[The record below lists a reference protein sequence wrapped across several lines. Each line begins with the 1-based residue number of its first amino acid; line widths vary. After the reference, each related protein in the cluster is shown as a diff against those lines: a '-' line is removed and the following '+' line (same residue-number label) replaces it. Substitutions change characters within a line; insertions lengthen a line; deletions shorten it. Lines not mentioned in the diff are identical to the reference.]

1 MKESIDTK
9 NFITILNNICETIEK
24 EKDHLSELDRAIG
37 DGDHGV
43 TMSIGWTAVKEKLND
58 INPEDGFQ
66 KICTQIASSFLSAV
80 GASAGPLYA
89 TALMRGG
96 MAVKEEENLDV
107 FAFSNFLD
115 AATNGIKERGKAE
128 IGDKTMLDVW
138 MPAAD
143 EMKKQVSN
151 GADLMIALECA
162 VKKAENA
169 MNDTKNL
176 LAKKGRA
183 SKLGDRSIGHI
194 DPGAA
199 SSFAIINSIFQTL
212 KKMN

>member
-1 MKESIDTK
+1 MNTS
-9 NFITILNNICETIEK
+9 
-24 EKDHLSELDRAIG
+24 
-37 DGDHGV
+37 
-43 TMSIGWTAVKEKLND
+43 
-58 INPEDGFQ
+58 
-66 KICTQIASSFLSAV
+66 
-80 GASAGPLYA
+80 
-89 TALMRGG
+89 
-96 MAVKEEENLDV
+96 
-107 FAFSNFLD
+107 
-115 AATNGIKERGKAE
+115 
-128 IGDKTMLDVW
+128 
-138 MPAAD
+138 
-143 EMKKQVSN
+143 
-151 GADLMIALECA
+151 DLMIALECA

>member
-1 MKESIDTK
+1 MKETISTED
-9 NFITILNNICETIEK
+9 FIIILNDICKTIEDQ
-24 EKDHLSELDRAIG
+24 KDYLSELDRKIG

-43 TMSIGWTAVKEKLND
+43 TMNIGWMAVKEKLST
-58 INPEDGFQ
+58 INPSDGFH

-96 MAVKEEENLDV
+96 SAVKDKNL
-107 FAFSNFLD
+107 LD
-115 AATNGIKERGKAE
+115 AMSFSLFLNAAANGIKERGKAE

-138 MPAAD
+138 IPAAD
-143 EMKKQVSN
+143 EMKKKASE
-151 GADLMIALECA
+151 GANLMEALECT
-162 VKKAENA
+162 VNTAENA
-169 MNDTKNL
+169 MNNTKNL
-176 LAKKGRA
+176 LAKKGRS
-183 SKLGDRSIGHI
+183 SKLGNRSIGHI

-212 KKMN
+212 KEMN

>member
-1 MKESIDTK
+1 MKEEISTED
-9 NFITILNNICETIEK
+9 FIIILSNICETIEGQ
-24 EKDHLSELDRAIG
+24 KDYLSELDREIG

-43 TMSIGWTAVKEKLND
+43 TMSIGWMAVKEKLST
-58 INPEDGFQ
+58 INPSDGFH
-66 KICTQIASSFLSAV
+66 KICAQIASIFLSAV

-96 MAVKEEENLDV
+96 SAVKDKNL
-107 FAFSNFLD
+107 LD
-115 AATNGIKERGKAE
+115 AMSFSLFLNAAANGIKERGKAE

-143 EMKKQVSN
+143 EMTKQVSN

>member
-1 MKESIDTK
+1 MKEEISTED
-9 NFITILNNICETIEK
+9 FIIILSNICETIEGQ
-24 EKDHLSELDRAIG
+24 KDYLSELDREIG

-43 TMSIGWTAVKEKLND
+43 TMSIGWMAVKEKLST
-58 INPEDGFQ
+58 INPSDGFH
-66 KICTQIASSFLSAV
+66 KICAQIASIFLSAV

-96 MAVKEEENLDV
+96 SAVKDKNL
-107 FAFSNFLD
+107 LD
-115 AATNGIKERGKAE
+115 AMSFSLFLNAAANGIKERGKAE

-138 MPAAD
+138 IPAAN
-143 EMKKQVSN
+143 EMKKQASN
-151 GADLMIALECA
+151 GADLMSALECA

-169 MNDTKNL
+169 MNGTKNL

-199 SSFAIINSIFQTL
+199 SSFTIINSIFQTL

>member
-1 MKESIDTK
+1 MKEEISTED
-9 NFITILNNICETIEK
+9 FIIILSNICETIEDQ
-24 EKDHLSELDRAIG
+24 KDYLSELDREIG

-43 TMSIGWTAVKEKLND
+43 TMSIGWMAVKEKLST
-58 INPEDGFQ
+58 INPSDGFH
-66 KICTQIASSFLSAV
+66 KICAQIASIFLSAV

-96 MAVKEEENLDV
+96 SAVKDKNL
-107 FAFSNFLD
+107 LD
-115 AATNGIKERGKAE
+115 AMSFSLFLNAAANGIKERGKAE

-138 MPAAD
+138 IPAAD
-143 EMKKQVSN
+143 EMKKQVSY

-169 MNDTKNL
+169 MNATKNL

>member
-1 MKESIDTK
+1 MKETISTED
-9 NFITILNNICETIEK
+9 FIIILNDICKTIEDQ
-24 EKDHLSELDRAIG
+24 KDYLSELDRKIG

-43 TMSIGWTAVKEKLND
+43 TMNIGWMAVKEKLST
-58 INPEDGFQ
+58 INPSDGFH

-96 MAVKEEENLDV
+96 SAVKDKNL
-107 FAFSNFLD
+107 LD
-115 AATNGIKERGKAE
+115 AMSFSLFLNAAANGIKERGKAE

-143 EMKKQVSN
+143 EMTKQVSN

>member
-1 MKESIDTK
+1 MKEEISTED
-9 NFITILNNICETIEK
+9 FIIILSNICETIESQ
-24 EKDHLSELDRAIG
+24 KDYLSELDREIG

-43 TMSIGWTAVKEKLND
+43 TMSIGWMAVKEKLST
-58 INPEDGFQ
+58 INPSDGFH

-89 TALMRGG
+89 TALMRAGS
-96 MAVKEEENLDV
+96 AVKDKNL
-107 FAFSNFLD
+107 LD
-115 AATNGIKERGKAE
+115 AMSFSLFLNAAANGIKERGKAE

-138 MPAAD
+138 IPASD

-151 GADLMIALECA
+151 GADLMIALECT

-169 MNDTKNL
+169 MNATKNL

>member
-1 MKESIDTK
+1 MKETISTED
-9 NFITILNNICETIEK
+9 FIIILNNICKTIEDQ
-24 EKDHLSELDRAIG
+24 KDYLSELDRKIG

-43 TMSIGWTAVKEKLND
+43 TMNIGWMAVKEKLST
-58 INPEDGFQ
+58 INPSDGFH

-96 MAVKEEENLDV
+96 SAVKDKNL
-107 FAFSNFLD
+107 LD
-115 AATNGIKERGKAE
+115 AMSFSLFLNAGANGIKERGKAE

-138 MPAAD
+138 IPAAD
-143 EMKKQVSN
+143 EMKKQASN
-151 GADLMIALECA
+151 GADLMSALECA

-169 MNDTKNL
+169 MNGTKNL

-199 SSFAIINSIFQTL
+199 SSFTIINSIFQTL

>member
-1 MKESIDTK
+1 MKENINVND
-9 NFITILNNICETIEK
+9 FIKILSDICTTIER
-24 EKDHLSELDRAIG
+24 EKDYLSELDRAIG

-43 TMSIGWTAVKEKLND
+43 TMSIGWTAVKEKLNSID
-58 INPEDGFQ
+58 PNDGFQ

-96 MAVKEEENLDV
+96 MAVKDKEVLDV
-107 FAFSNFLD
+107 VSFSIFLD
-115 AATNGIKERGKAE
+115 AAANGIKDRGKAE

-138 MPAAD
+138 MPAAA
-143 EMKKQVSN
+143 EMKKQANSDSN
-151 GADLMIALECA
+151 LIDAFKAT
-162 VKKAENA
+162 VNRAENA
-169 MNDTKNL
+169 MNETKNL
-176 LAKKGRA
+176 ISKKGRS

-199 SSFAIINSIFQTL
+199 SSFVIINSIYQTI
-212 KKMN
+212 KNS

>member
-1 MKESIDTK
+1 MKETISTED
-9 NFITILNNICETIEK
+9 FIIILNDICKTIEDQ
-24 EKDHLSELDRAIG
+24 KDYLSELDRKIG

-43 TMSIGWTAVKEKLND
+43 TMNIGWMAVKEKLST
-58 INPEDGFQ
+58 INPSDGFH

-96 MAVKEEENLDV
+96 SAVKDKNL
-107 FAFSNFLD
+107 LD
-115 AATNGIKERGKAE
+115 AMSFSLFLNAGANGIKERGKAE

-138 MPAAD
+138 IPAAD
-143 EMKKQVSN
+143 EMKKQASN
-151 GADLMIALECA
+151 GADLMSALECA

-169 MNDTKNL
+169 MNGTKNL

>member
-1 MKESIDTK
+1 M
-9 NFITILNNICETIEK
+9 
-24 EKDHLSELDRAIG
+24 DREIG

-43 TMSIGWTAVKEKLND
+43 TMSIGWMAVKEKLST
-58 INPEDGFQ
+58 INPSDGFH
-66 KICTQIASSFLSAV
+66 KICAQIASIFLSAV

-89 TALMRGG
+89 TALMRAGS
-96 MAVKEEENLDV
+96 AVKDKNL
-107 FAFSNFLD
+107 LD
-115 AATNGIKERGKAE
+115 AMSFSLFLNAAANGIKERGKAE

-138 MPAAD
+138 IPAAD

-151 GADLMIALECA
+151 GADLMIALECT

-169 MNDTKNL
+169 MNATKNL

-199 SSFAIINSIFQTL
+199 SSFAIINSIFQTI
-212 KKMN
+212 KTMN